1 MKRIAEMDKTD
12 YYDKRFENL
21 EKGHEKLHEKIDRVH
36 GDMLE
41 RTTEIKGDL
50 KVFTEQVK
58 DHVSSDKKIAAE
70 IEPLVEILPSLKDM
84 VKDHAYKKERSRRW
98 LEKVKTFSL
107 YSGVIG
113 TICGIVFGYIKAFH

>member
-1 MKRIAEMDKTD
+1 MDENK

-41 RTTEIKGDL
+41 RTNDIKTDL

-58 DHVSSDKKIAAE
+58 DHVASDKKIAAE
-70 IEPLVEILPSLKDM
+70 IEPLVNIIPHLTDM
-84 VKDHAYKKERSRRW
+84 VNDHSYKKERAKRW
-98 LEKVKTFSL
+98 MTKVKNFGL
-107 YSGVIG
+107 YVSVIG
-113 TICGIVFGYIKAFH
+113 GICGIVFGYIKAFH